1 LFCDALQVEL
11 VDLVDGPSVWMRVF
25 FEFFR
30 GVIEVGEVVGLQVLD
45 EVVNG
50 VVVLLREEGVAVGDG
65 EQFLLLLLGW
75 QVVDGVLPALTFTAN
90 PTITDK
96 IFYNEKLNT
105 RDQLSF
111 LHKFIN
117 IIIPISSHLLAYTR
131 KKSTEIPLFFKS
143 EKKHKS
149 SHFIF
154 YFNVLLLFN
163 KPTLYND

>member
-65 EQFLLLLLGW
+65 E
-75 QVVDGVLPALTFTAN
+75 
-90 PTITDK
+90 
-96 IFYNEKLNT
+96 
-105 RDQLSF
+105 
-111 LHKFIN
+111 
-117 IIIPISSHLLAYTR
+117 
-131 KKSTEIPLFFKS
+131 
-143 EKKHKS
+143 
-149 SHFIF
+149 
-154 YFNVLLLFN
+154 
-163 KPTLYND
+163 